1 MTSRIKRYVGLTA
14 AIGTAVVV
22 ASASYA
28 QVATTLEQAELAGL
42 SPETRAEIQTR
53 MQQGGQT
60 VSEVLTTILLNSI
73 KLKHLGSQIQALDF
87 NRGIAVVRT
96 ASGQTRLVHFDTT
109 TLQIKA

>member
-1 MTSRIKRYVGLTA
+1 M
-14 AIGTAVVV
+14 
-22 ASASYA
+22 
-28 QVATTLEQAELAGL
+28 
-42 SPETRAEIQTR
+42 
-53 MQQGGQT
+53 
-60 VSEVLTTILLNSI
+60 SEVLTTILLNSI

>member
-53 MQQGGQT
+53 M
-60 VSEVLTTILLNSI
+60 
-73 KLKHLGSQIQALDF
+73 
-87 NRGIAVVRT
+87 
-96 ASGQTRLVHFDTT
+96 
-109 TLQIKA
+109 